1 MIGSDVRNVRANA
14 RAQSAFCSFD
24 VFDTFLLRT
33 CTTSEGIFE
42 RAFQLSPVSARYPG
56 AAASYV
62 QHRIQAEA
70 RARSSAKERRGS
82 YEVTIIDIYSYFPF
96 RLFQLDRTALQ
107 DLADAE
113 LQAEFDLCRV
123 NREILHLYQEA
134 RKSGQ
139 RVGFISDTYWNERQ
153 LGSLLRHCQPD
164 LNWDFL
170 YTSCENGTSKSED
183 LFDRYLS
190 DHDIDPARATHI
202 GDNENADI
210 KSAHRH
216 GMRARF
222 YPQASATFA
231 AQLQRESA
239 VFELL
244 CPSDFSRLDHGSR
257 SLRRVVI
264 GQTPEKSAAFHL
276 GVTTLGPAMAA
287 FDAFIGER
295 TVQLQRPGA
304 NVRVAYL
311 GRDGFLPYLVRRDN
325 GNDVTSYV
333 EINRRVSLIASA
345 TTIEPLVELL
355 SKVMKIDARTFGE
368 IVKILPPAVGRFFSG
383 FPDGI
388 ATGKELADALPAL
401 LDECQIADI
410 ATAMRGALLAYLR
423 HAIPDFDDCTDL
435 VLVDLGYSGSVQ
447 KALRRIF
454 DCEGINI
461 TIHGTYLMS
470 LDDAFDDLAPDDTAE
485 GFISDLIVTPHVK
498 RMLTRNVA
506 LLEQICC
513 SPVGSVRGYQHNEV
527 LREINPRPAE
537 QLALVAEI
545 QAGTLAFVTG
555 ARDLSP
561 TYQLEPF
568 KALDIAAKWTAA
580 ILGRV
585 LLLPTDDELVMLGTL
600 KHDVNLGT
608 QALAPMLDGMLIK
621 NLQIAQALPTVCTAP
636 APPMWLAGSFAG
648 LSPAHGFLYMLF
660 GANRLPADIFGD
672 TKCGTITI
680 GLFGVD
686 GGATMESV
694 SCYRTGLGEIRI
706 RVPITRKLAIKTIA
720 VPIAQLAPEGIL
732 HGVSIQTGQTIR
744 KASKSID
751 VIGLPEQAMTMAGLA
766 RSGRYYRATDDD
778 GCLLISADQSDDP
791 VTIFSISL
799 TSLSNDRIL
808 TMQRDG
814 ADNNLAGALLD
825 QGPHLTAG

>member
-1 MIGSDVRNVRANA
+1 MIESDVRNTRAKV

-33 CTTSEGIFE
+33 CTTPEGVFE

-134 RKSGQ
+134 QKSGQ
-139 RVGFISDTYWNERQ
+139 HVGFISDTYWNERQ
-153 LGSLLRHCQPD
+153 LTSLLRHCQPD
-164 LNWDFL
+164 LNWDYL
-170 YTSCENGTSKSED
+170 YVSCENGTSKSEE

-190 DHDIDPARATHI
+190 DQGVDPTRAIHI

-210 KSAHRH
+210 KSARRR
-216 GMRARF
+216 GMRTRF
-222 YPQASATFA
+222 YPQASASFA

-244 CPSDFSRLDHGSR
+244 YPSDLSRLDQGLR

-264 GQTPEKSAAFHL
+264 GQAPEKSAAFHL
-276 GVTTLGPAMAA
+276 GVATLGPAMAA
-287 FDAFIGER
+287 FDAFIRDR
-295 TVQLQRPGA
+295 TAQLQTKGR

-311 GRDGFLPYLVRRDN
+311 GRDGYLPHLIRRDH
-325 GNDVTSYV
+325 GDDTASYI

-345 TTIEPLVELL
+345 TTIEPLVELF
-355 SKVMKIDARTFGE
+355 SKITKIDARTFGE
-368 IVKILPPAVGRFFSG
+368 IVKILPAPVERFFSG
-383 FPDGI
+383 FPNGI
-388 ATGKELADALPAL
+388 ATGKELADALPEL
-401 LDECQIADI
+401 LNESQTVDI
-410 ATAMRGALLAYLR
+410 ATAMRETLLAYLR
-423 HAIPDFDDCTDL
+423 QAIPDFDDCTDL
-435 VLVDLGYSGSVQ
+435 VLVDIGYCGSIQ
-447 KALRRIF
+447 KSLRRIF

-461 TIHGTYLMS
+461 TIHGAYLIS
-470 LDDAFDDLAPDDTAE
+470 LDDAFDDVAPDDTAE
-485 GFISDLIVTPHVK
+485 GFISDLVVTPHVN
-498 RMLTRNVA
+498 RMLTRNA
-506 LLEQICC
+506 MLLEQICC
-513 SPVGSVRGYQHNEV
+513 SPVGSVRGYQANEV
-527 LREINPRPAE
+527 LREVDPRPAE

-545 QAGTLAFVTG
+545 QAGALAFVTG

-561 TYQLEPF
+561 AYRLEPF
-568 KALDIAAKWTAA
+568 ESLDIAAKWTAA
-580 ILGRV
+580 ILGRF
-585 LLLPTDDELVMLGTL
+585 LLLPTDDELVTMGTL
-600 KHDVNLGT
+600 QHDVNLGT
-608 QALAPMLDGMLIK
+608 QTLAPMLDGTLIK
-621 NLQIAQALPTVCTAP
+621 NLQIAQALPIACTAP
-636 APPMWLAGSFAG
+636 APPMWLAGSFAT

-672 TKCGTITI
+672 IKCGTITI

-686 GGATMESV
+686 GSATMESV
-694 SCYRTGLGEIRI
+694 ACYRTGLGEIRI
-706 RVPITRKLAIKTIA
+706 RVPISRKLAIKTIA
-720 VPIAQLAPEGIL
+720 VPIAQLAPEGVL
-732 HGVSIQTGQTIR
+732 HGVSLQTGKTIR

-751 VIGLPEQAMTMAGLA
+751 VIGLPEQAMTMAGLD
-766 RSGRYYRATDDD
+766 RSGRYYRAADDS
-778 GCLLISADQSDDP
+778 GCLLISVVSSDEP
-791 VTIFSISL
+791 VTIFSIAL
-799 TSLSNDRIL
+799 TPLNGDRIL
-808 TMQRDG
+808 AMQSDN
-814 ADNNLAGALLD
+814 ANNLAEAMVE
-825 QGPHLTAG
+825 QAPHAAAG